1 MKHHVN
7 PIPKCSMYGTVYLPT
22 FGLNLA
28 TEITFGFEVAGFM
41 VKQHVVFFLGP
52 QPER

>member
-1 MKHHVN
+1 ML
-7 PIPKCSMYGTVYLPT
+7 IPYPNAQCMVYLPT

-41 VKQHVVFFLGP
+41 VKQHVVFFVGP
-52 QPER
+52 QIAVI